1 MEVHVTGTRPG
12 MFEAVSFLLHYPS
25 DRYRERLDQCVS
37 ILTEQEPEAA
47 LRIGRFGARTEG
59 LPVEALQELF
69 TQTFDLDPVCS
80 LEVGWQLYGEEYA
93 RGNFLVAMRS
103 LLREH
108 GIEESGELP
117 DHLVHLLPLLDRL
130 EDPDRSEVI
139 GQYIRPALAKMLKPF
154 QGKKNPYEEVLR
166 AMDMLLARQPQ
177 PSEVVHG

>member
-1 MEVHVTGTRPG
+1 MTDTRPG
-12 MFEAVSFLLHYPS
+12 VFEAVSFLLHYPS
-25 DRYRERLDQCVS
+25 DSYRERLDQCVS
-37 ILTEQEPEAA
+37 VLIEQEPQAA
-47 LRIGRFGARTEG
+47 LCIGRFSARTEG
-59 LPVEALQELF
+59 LTVEALQELF

-108 GIEESGELP
+108 GIKESGELP

-130 EDPDRSEVI
+130 EGPDKNEVI
-139 GQYIRPALAKMLKPF
+139 GQYITPALAKMLKPF
-154 QGKKNPYEEVLR
+154 EGKKNPYEEVLR
-166 AMDMLLARQPQ
+166 AMELLLEDIRQPQ